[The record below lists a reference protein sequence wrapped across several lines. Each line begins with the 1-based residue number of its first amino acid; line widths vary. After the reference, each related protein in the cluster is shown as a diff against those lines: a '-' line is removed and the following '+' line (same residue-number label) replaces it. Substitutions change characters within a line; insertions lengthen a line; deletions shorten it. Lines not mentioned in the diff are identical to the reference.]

1 MNCIIIDDE
10 STARLII
17 TQLCSSIPKL
27 NIVGEFSN
35 AIEAIKY
42 LNADEVDLIFL
53 DIHMPDFTGFDFI
66 QTLKNKGIEICR
78 RTPELV
84 DNISID
90 KIWKNF
96 NPKLIK
102 TRSTYKL
109 EILDF

>member
-1 MNCIIIDDE
+1 MRGKLFPLGFLHLLRAKKNVKDVNLYLIGILPEYQKLGVTAIIFN
-10 STARLII
+10 S
-17 TQLCSSIPKL
+17 
-27 NIVGEFSN
+27 
-35 AIEAIKY
+35 
-42 LNADEVDLIFL
+42 
-53 DIHMPDFTGFDFI
+53 FI